1 MYSCNVTQVEQ
12 FNNLLAIG
20 NLMKKLKEKAASS
33 NDSRVKYATG
43 NETDVSLN
51 FQTIYGLVQC
61 TPDLSFQDCTR
72 CLDDAIYEITTCCNN
87 KMGGR
92 VVKPSCKIRFELIVG
107 LLCVQE
113 DIAMRPTMSSVLTML
128 NSTSFPLP
136 EPLEPPFSA
145 ALVSIG
151 ISHFI

>member
-72 CLDDAIYEITTCCNN
+72 CLDDAIYEIPTCCNN

-92 VVKPSCKIRFELIVG
+92 VVKPSCKIRFESALFYDPPLVVDTDEASPPQG
-107 LLCVQE
+107 TYL
-113 DIAMRPTMSSVLTML
+113 SLT
-128 NSTSFPLP
+128 NHT
-136 EPLEPPFSA
+136 
-145 ALVSIG
+145 
-151 ISHFI
+151 